1 MVVHAT
7 SPGITVRPGKSS
19 VFAPDGIRT
28 SADLPIAAIFS
39 PSSTM
44 VESPCAGVPVPSM
57 IVTLVSATTDP
68 GVPPGS
74 LTKSLIVDRVAG

>member
-1 MVVHAT
+1 M
-7 SPGITVRPGKSS
+7 TVRPGKSS
-19 VFAPDGIRT
+19 LFAPDGIRT

-68 GVPPGS
+68 GVRRDP
-74 LTKSLIVDRVAG
+74 